1 MYQPIIE
8 GHIKSIKS
16 KGSSFKDATFF
27 NTNACPCDGDV
38 LMNLDVLNVHCISVF
53 PIFRMQ
59 VCVSILFSLQVTIMV
74 FNYFFIVLFIFVK

>member
-16 KGSSFKDATFF
+16 KGSSSKETTFF
-27 NTNACPCDGDV
+27 NTNTCPCDGDIF
-38 LMNLDVLNVHCISVF
+38 MNLNVLNVHGITTF

-74 FNYFFIVLFIFVK
+74 FNYSVKKDVQ